1 MDNVALLKRT
11 IAETNRLVDG
21 TSDGQLDDPTPCEEW
36 TVRDLINHLTGGST
50 MFAISA
56 EQGSVPD
63 DMIPQL
69 MGGDC
74 LGDDFRASFRTASD
88 RAVAAFEQPG
98 LMDKTL
104 KLPFGELPAPAA
116 LAIAALDVATHT
128 ADLAKATNQSPGD
141 ESIYEEALA
150 LGPNV
155 VSPEFRTPG
164 VFDAEQP
171 AAADAPASERL
182 LAFAGR
188 KV

>member
-1 MDNVALLKRT
+1 MDNVELLKRT

-21 TSDGQLDDPTPCEEW
+21 TSDAQLGDPTPCEEW
-36 TVRDLINHLTGGST
+36 TVRDLINHLTGGAT

-63 DMIPQL
+63 DVVGQL

-88 RAVAAFEQPG
+88 RAVTAFEQPG
-98 LMDKTL
+98 LMDRTL
-104 KLPFGELPAPAA
+104 KLPFGEMPAPAA

-128 ADLAKATNQSPGD
+128 ADLAKATNQAPGD
-141 ESIYEEALA
+141 DSIYEEALA

-155 VSPEFRTPG
+155 ISPEFRTPG
-164 VFDAEQP
+164 VFDTEKQAG
-171 AAADAPASERL
+171 AGAPACDRL